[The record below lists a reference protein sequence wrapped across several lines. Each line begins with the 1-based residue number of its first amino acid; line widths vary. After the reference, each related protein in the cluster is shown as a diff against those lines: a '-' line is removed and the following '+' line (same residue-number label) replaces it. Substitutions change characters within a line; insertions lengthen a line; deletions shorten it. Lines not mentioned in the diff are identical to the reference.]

1 VHERIYPDEEDHLW
15 VVGNLPDDIVR
26 TIFKKIYM
34 RELFTDAN
42 PFQYVQVL
50 DTLQYYDNF
59 NWLTSDFIDP
69 NTQNCFDGDRV
80 EKMICWSK
88 EMTEKYPYLMKVSQG
103 NVIDDRIDLVID
115 AEIWKF
121 NK

>member
-1 VHERIYPDEEDHLW
+1 MFVHERIYPDEEDHLW

-69 NTQNCFDGDRV
+69 NTQN
-80 EKMICWSK
+80 
-88 EMTEKYPYLMKVSQG
+88 
-103 NVIDDRIDLVID
+103 
-115 AEIWKF
+115 
-121 NK
+121 